1 MASTENVSISKID
14 CPIFYDKVGYIND
27 FFEQPFL

>member
-1 MASTENVSISKID
+1 MASTPSISISLID
-14 CPIFYDKVGYIND
+14 CPIFYDKVSYISD

>member
-1 MASTENVSISKID
+1 MASIQNISISLID
-14 CPIFYDKVGYIND
+14 YPIFYDKVGYISD

>member
-1 MASTENVSISKID
+1 MASTPSISISKID
-14 CPIFYDKVGYIND
+14 YPIFYDKVGYIND

>member
-1 MASTENVSISKID
+1 MAFTSSISISLID